1 MKKILFITLFGFF
14 IGCAPKEVMTNDIPF
29 GSSMRNVVDNVF
41 TVEQFD
47 SICVSDSI
55 PSDLSKWQK
64 LQYRDFETGT
74 GTTDY
79 LFIKRIGQNEQIY
92 RVSKTL
98 DKYKVTK
105 REVK

>member
-1 MKKILFITLFGFF
+1 
-14 IGCAPKEVMTNDIPF
+14 
-29 GSSMRNVVDNVF
+29 
-41 TVEQFD
+41 
-47 SICVSDSI
+47 
-55 PSDLSKWQK
+55 
-64 LQYRDFETGT
+64 
-74 GTTDY
+74 